1 MSFCVFSLLL
11 RSLFGE
17 TSTLSA
23 LQKCRA
29 VEEIVGVAQAAG
41 AAVAARGAK
50 EPSTFLLLRRQWR
63 RPYLHPRLL
72 TWGILRVL
80 LLSRERVGAALL
92 AVASV
97 DPTVPATLAI
107 ANEY

>member
-1 MSFCVFSLLL
+1 MLCFGLP
-11 RSLFGE
+11 SLFAH
-17 TSTLSA
+17 TSILFA
-23 LQKCRA
+23 PKICRA
-29 VEEIVGVAQAAG
+29 VGVIVGAVLAAA

-50 EPSTFLLLRRQWR
+50 EPSTFLLVRRQWR

-80 LLSRERVGAALL
+80 LLCRERVGAALL

>member
-1 MSFCVFSLLL
+1 M
-11 RSLFGE
+11 G
-17 TSTLSA
+17 
-23 LQKCRA
+23 A
-29 VEEIVGVAQAAG
+29 VLAAG

-50 EPSTFLLLRRQWR
+50 EPSTFLLVRRQWR

-72 TWGILRVL
+72 TWDLLRVL
-80 LLSRERVGAALL
+80 LLCRERVGAALL